1 MLESSH
7 YKKWLHK
14 HLLLKK
20 IEMLYLWKT
29 LELKGLTLMVRRKY
43 RQR

>member
-1 MLESSH
+1 MRESSH

-20 IEMLYLWKT
+20 TENVVFIEDS
-29 LELKGLTLMVRRKY
+29 
-43 RQR
+43 

>member
-1 MLESSH
+1 MRPQLFTLRGHMRESSH

-20 IEMLYLWKT
+20 IENVVFI
-29 LELKGLTLMVRRKY
+29 EDS
-43 RQR
+43 